1 MSHAP
6 GPVAPAEA
14 PEELTPQERMKRR
27 FEILFGLIV
36 TIFAAVLALNELAS
50 GKYGDDEL
58 QASAERTSAYLWY
71 QSKGIKETEVEGQRD
86 MMKAFVET
94 GIVPTDKA
102 AGVLKQVDVLS
113 ARVDRYGKEKREI
126 LEGSKAVGPAG
137 FMQEIDGKKGQVVGV
152 KDIEA
157 KLERLGLAG
166 DRFDLG
172 TLFLQLSLVLGAI
185 GIIVTQEKLKRA
197 FLGMM
202 LTCGVSGTSFF
213 LLALK
218 TVGFFLKNPS

>member
-6 GPVAPAEA
+6 GPAAPADA

-86 MMKAFVET
+86 MMKAFVEA
-94 GIVPTDKA
+94 GIVPTEKA
-102 AGVLKQVDVLS
+102 TGVLKQVEVLS
-113 ARVDRYGKEKREI
+113 ARVDRYGKEKKEI
-126 LEGSKAVGPAG
+126 LEGSKAVGRPRRRPLRPRHAFPSAFAG
-137 FMQEIDGKKGQVVGV
+137 PWRHRYHRDPGKAQAGLPRDDAHVWRQRDRLLLLRVEDGR
-152 KDIEA
+152 I
-157 KLERLGLAG
+157 
-166 DRFDLG
+166 
-172 TLFLQLSLVLGAI
+172 LFKEFLVAI
-185 GIIVTQEKLKRA
+185 
-197 FLGMM
+197 
-202 LTCGVSGTSFF
+202 
-213 LLALK
+213 
-218 TVGFFLKNPS
+218 